1 LQQEI
6 STSTKPGVLGP
17 LLLFLQWI
25 SFKEGELINDNIS
38 VTNTLASLLNENLLE
53 EEQETVA
60 SACATLIMSIKSRLS
75 IEQITK
81 LCNLTYR
88 SNWKPKIILDFT
100 LKIATHAFF
109 ESHLMQHYM
118 SFCHSISEL
127 SMQEHSQLLENLARL
142 IIIKNP
148 LPQSGYDID
157 SYKTYPLDFSFV
169 MRKIPS
175 IQSVPKLIKSVL
187 ESSVEQMVCENLPF
201 YVNALI
207 CLPNVLPVEA
217 IEATEML
224 KRIIQEIADITTSLD
239 SEEPKNKKQKTAR
252 PADFM
257 DKIGLVL
264 SLAILGARHFSS
276 NLLENLPWTMMKS
289 AFLNEST
296 SQNVFYLRS
305 IDFYMTSF
313 YDSCEQDALYS
324 VEVLNQLY
332 EIIGRNISSPYREV
346 F

>member
-1 LQQEI
+1 MQQEI
-6 STSTKPGVLGP
+6 STSTKPGVLGL

-60 SACATLIMSIKSRLS
+60 SACATLIMSTKSPLS
-75 IEQITK
+75 IEQISK
-81 LCNLTYR
+81 LGNLIYR
-88 SNWKPKIILDFT
+88 SNWKTKVILDFT
-100 LKIATHAFF
+100 LKVATHAVF

-118 SFCHSISEL
+118 TFCHSVSEL
-127 SMQEHSQLLENLARL
+127 PLHSQLLENLARL

-169 MRKIPS
+169 MRKIPN
-175 IQSVPKLIKSVL
+175 IQGVPKLIKSVL
-187 ESSVEQMVCENLPF
+187 ESSVEQMVCENLHS

-207 CLPNVLPVEA
+207 CLPNVLPVGA
-217 IEATEML
+217 IEATGML
-224 KRIIQEIADITTSLD
+224 KRIIQEIADITASLD
-239 SEEPKNKKQKTAR
+239 SEEPKCKKPKTGR

-257 DKIGLVL
+257 DKLGLVL
-264 SLAILGARHFSS
+264 SLALLGARHFSS

-313 YDSCEQDALYS
+313 YDSGEQDALYP

-332 EIIGRNISSPYREV
+332 EIIGKNISSPYREV